1 MTGYSYSKYWR
12 TWSRVLKYDG
22 PWCGSVCVEVNLTP
36 INSSWPDADWDEE
49 VRPIIIRK
57 HSSTYHPLFPVSRF
71 LSDGDLVHT
80 CTTWCSYG
88 FKVVEELPTEI
99 KEMMVEKLGEELVQR
114 LLTEDFLSQ
123 IDWDK
128 YDVNCNGGC
137 PLRRCL
143 IDEDDWSEDEEGIN
157 AMIPWG

>member
-1 MTGYSYSKYWR
+1 MNTGYSYSKYWK
-12 TWSRVLKYDG
+12 TWSRVLKFDG
-22 PWCGSVCVEVNLTP
+22 STSVEVNLTP

-49 VRPIIIRK
+49 VRPIIIRY
-57 HSSTYHPLFPVSRF
+57 HASTSPAQ
-71 LSDGDLVHT
+71 
-80 CTTWCSYG
+80 G

-114 LLTEDFLSQ
+114 LLTEDFLPQ

-128 YDVNCNGGC
+128 YGVNCNGGC

-143 IDEDDWSEDEEGIN
+143 IDEDDWSEDKEGVN
-157 AMIPWG
+157 AMIPWAHPYEAA